1 MNIESKMQLQIA
13 LIKIYAK
20 MEKLDLDAAG
30 MQWVVSGLAE
40 AFNKLFVSNPNLKA
54 SAKLIVRLK
63 RAL

>member
-13 LIKIYAK
+13 LIKIYAQ

-54 SAKLIVRLK
+54 SSKLIDKLK
-63 RAL
+63 LAL